1 MIHSTPYVPTVWCI
15 EEGGVVN
22 KVQGHHDL
30 LCVQALLCFSLL
42 CANVGSL
49 YLWQQIFKC
58 RPLFNANSYPQSDSI
73 SYRRV
78 NDISIHLCW
87 CCFIG
92 VDWFQL
98 FLPSQNTWI
107 AFSHHGRWPIL
118 TSCMIFISHK
128 IQLPWLPGSDLKFS
142 GGAHHYKIMHQLV
155 LRLSWAVT
163 I

>member
-1 MIHSTPYVPTVWCI
+1 MISFVS
-15 EEGGVVN
+15 
-22 KVQGHHDL
+22 K
-30 LCVQALLCFSLL
+30 LCSAFLCSLPMFHPDD
-42 CANVGSL
+42 SI
-49 YLWQQIFKC
+49 YSWFFIPMTIDFKC

-73 SYRRV
+73 AYRRV

-92 VDWFQL
+92 VDWFRL

-107 AFSHHGRWPIL
+107 AFSHHGRWPSL
-118 TSCMIFISHK
+118 TEN
-128 IQLPWLPGSDLKFS
+128 QLSRFPGSVSKVSFIFMHDLYIPQNSASLVAWKWL
-142 GGAHHYKIMHQLV
+142 KIFWWGTPLLNKHQLV

>member
-1 MIHSTPYVPTVWCI
+1 ML
-15 EEGGVVN
+15 GGVVN

-107 AFSHHGRWPIL
+107 AFSHHGRWPSL
-118 TSCMIFISHK
+118 TEN
-128 IQLPWLPGSDLKFS
+128 QLPRFPGSVSKVSFIFMHDLYIPQNSASLVAWKWL
-142 GGAHHYKIMHQLV
+142 KIFWWGTPL
-155 LRLSWAVT
+155 LN
-163 I
+163 